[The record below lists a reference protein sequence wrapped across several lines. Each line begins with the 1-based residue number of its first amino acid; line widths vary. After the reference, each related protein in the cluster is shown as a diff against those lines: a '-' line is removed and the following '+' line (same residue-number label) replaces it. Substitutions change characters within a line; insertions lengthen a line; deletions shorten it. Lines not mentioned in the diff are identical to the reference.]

1 MFYHEKS
8 GNPVP
13 KDFDEQRDQIFL
25 DKITQNAAQT
35 RFCLISHITFYI
47 VTFFRKKKNL
57 ALPRVISLPKLRK
70 FAKSGLPECL

>member
-47 VTFFRKKKNL
+47 VTFFRKKKKLSL
-57 ALPRVISLPKLRK
+57 AQGYII
-70 FAKSGLPECL
+70 AKIAKICQIWSP